1 MTEISLED
9 GAVREREREVEET
22 GEKEQRLPL
31 CCVVFSSIC
40 CLADLPMYLSLSSR
54 SSSPSLLLL
63 HSALSFFQN
72 GFLESEKC
80 GGFLSTSLS
89 ALSIL

>member
-1 MTEISLED
+1 M
-9 GAVREREREVEET
+9 GAVREREREIEREVEET
-22 GEKEQRLPL
+22 GEKEQRVPL

-40 CLADLPMYLSLSSR
+40 CLADLSMYLSLSSR
-54 SSSPSLLLL
+54 SSSPSLLLLL

>member
-1 MTEISLED
+1 
-9 GAVREREREVEET
+9 VREREVEET

-40 CLADLPMYLSLSSR
+40 CLADLSMYLSLSSR
-54 SSSPSLLLL
+54 SSSPSLLLLLL